1 MRSIKFLFLSAVVLS
16 FAMMTYAQKTV
27 TKGEYSEKW
36 EADNYRVAT
45 IVENDG
51 KDLSIIEGI
60 DDSGLKYFQLF
71 HANGN
76 VEKINVMTASKPFDK
91 DKQYIHINGV
101 DYLIENSKIQETATI
116 KNSDGSAF
124 EVVFD

>member
-1 MRSIKFLFLSAVVLS
+1 
-16 FAMMTYAQKTV
+16 
-27 TKGEYSEKW
+27 
-36 EADNYRVAT
+36 
-45 IVENDG
+45 
-51 KDLSIIEGI
+51 
-60 DDSGLKYFQLF
+60 
-71 HANGN
+71 
-76 VEKINVMTASKPFDK
+76 MTASKPFDK